1 MCEIFGSW
9 CLADLFVYILES
21 NRVSQWL
28 EHIICYQFGFL
39 YILKQHFF
47 HMLNGILLVQDMYY
61 FPLLGIIFDIFS
73 VFDVVAK

>member
-1 MCEIFGSW
+1 MCAIFGSW

-28 EHIICYQFGFL
+28 EHIICYQFDFL
-39 YILKQHFF
+39 YILKTTFF
-47 HMLNGILLVQDMYY
+47 HMLNGILLVQGMYY
-61 FPLLGIIFDIFS
+61 FLLLGMFFDIFG